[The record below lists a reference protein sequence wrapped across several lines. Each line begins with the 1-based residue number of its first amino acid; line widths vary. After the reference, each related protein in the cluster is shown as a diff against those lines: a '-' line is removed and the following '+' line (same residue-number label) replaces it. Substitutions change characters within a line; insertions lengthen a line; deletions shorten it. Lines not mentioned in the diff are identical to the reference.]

1 MKSIQ
6 EKVKDIVEVRV
17 HKNLR
22 DFSADPAETVA
33 GYYFTDGTADL
44 MAKWLDRVA
53 SVEPDS
59 GAAFALA
66 GYRGVGK
73 SHFLA
78 TLGALVGHPE
88 LRSRVLDP
96 HVSAGA
102 HRLTRRHYPVTLVR
116 RGMHETLFEEFTE
129 AIKESLDIDC
139 SQFGDSLP
147 DILKAATDKAGELPL
162 VLLID
167 TAYERGARV
176 TRDDG
181 PFLSQVAEAAKTLNV
196 FLGVA
201 LDDDIAGA
209 DGSNLAI
216 SRSFSI
222 DYLDQEHLYKVVNT
236 YVFPKHHNAQPV
248 LSDLYSYFREVLP
261 SFRWSEQRFAA
272 LYPLHPSILEV
283 APFVRLYV
291 HDFALL
297 GFASAAAERI
307 MGRPANSLIGLD
319 EVFDNVEKSL
329 RKIADLKEAFTAYDH
344 LNSEVVGK
352 IPILRRLQAK
362 LILKALL
369 LLSLDGQGTTAGE
382 ISASMLIFDEEDPER
397 ALSIVDDLVRKF
409 SDVLPQDIQILAEE
423 GHETRYGFKVSSKD
437 SLNQALAEAIGEVQP
452 DVIPKILRRL
462 FQERFS
468 DSTLSSGTDQ
478 GRKDWMDCHVEW
490 RGEDRRG
497 RILWIES
504 DSENVEMHAASAEL
518 SMDWEVV
525 VDLEEGNR
533 EYYAAGADVSR
544 VFWRP
549 DILRKEELDAL
560 LRHYVLN
567 TRPDLREQY
576 SEQIR
581 ASLHSHA
588 VRVGKIAN
596 RIFLEDG
603 KLVIDEFDYNFTD
616 EARTA
621 QSLSQLFS
629 VMLEPLFETRY
640 PEHPVFLERLGM
652 SEVAALVADLY
663 DSSRRN
669 LPEVQRLARNYALPM
684 GLVAEEDGLLVPQT
698 DDNLTSLTAAA
709 DILTR
714 VSDAKDDQTVS
725 LKEIYDHLRKEP
737 RGLGREAQHLLLTAL
752 VAQRQIDFVTSKG
765 DRINQRSLD
774 LKIIWDD
781 IVGVAK
787 PAGAAVSG
795 KKLARWAA
803 VVTGDSSIKSL
814 DDEVAIAT
822 VRAALQT
829 WHTEWVKGRVLKR
842 FDDLSDDILNE
853 RTWALAS
860 RCSKTL
866 GATADI
872 AKAALEDSIS
882 LEECLNRIA
891 DTFSD
896 SEEQFQRA
904 QSDIVV
910 VDSFIKGAPARA
922 EVLSYL
928 SGCEITNV
936 DEIEEMREQLY
947 SLVDV
952 SYSNPSDASNR
963 ELGYL
968 WIKFQ
973 RDFSEYFAIRHDS
986 VMRSHSLQASYNEI
1000 MRSDQWWEFENLA
1013 RIPLFDPRI
1022 ASDITILCRSFD
1034 ELDCDFAVREALQT
1048 RPFCKCSFGLAKER
1062 EWEEMPQRLA
1072 SAIDNALRAYRETL
1086 SREKKMVKPLLVNL
1100 KNGGAAE
1107 VAEAAGELIEMIGVG
1122 GEMPAFSLTQIQIWQ
1137 NVLGTSRYDA
1147 ERKRSASEPGLQP
1160 QSNAAVKEELPQ
1172 DAVEQTISV

>member
-1 MKSIQ
+1 MKPIH
-6 EKVKDIVEVRV
+6 EKVKDIVEVRA
-17 HKNLR
+17 HKSLR

-78 TLGALVGHPE
+78 TLGALVGHPD

-96 HVSAGA
+96 HVAAGA
-102 HRLTRRHYPVTLVR
+102 HRLTRRHYPVTFVR
-116 RGMHETLFEEFTE
+116 RGLHETLFEEFTE

-139 SQFGDSLP
+139 SQFGDSVS
-147 DILKAATDKAGELPL
+147 DILKAATAKAGELPL

-181 PFLSQVAEAAKTLNV
+181 PFLSQVAEAAKLLNV

-236 YVFPKHHNAQPV
+236 YVFPKHHNAQPALAEV
-248 LSDLYSYFREVLP
+248 YSYFREVLP
-261 SFRWSEQRFAA
+261 SFRWSEQRFTA

-307 MGRPANSLIGLD
+307 LGRPATSLIGLD

-329 RKIADLKEAFTAYDH
+329 REIADLEEAFTAYDY
-344 LNSEVVGK
+344 LNDKVVGK

-382 ISASMLIFDEEDPER
+382 ISASMLIFDEEDPQR

-409 SDVLPQDIQILAEE
+409 ADELPDDIQILAEE
-423 GHETRYGFKVSSKD
+423 GRETRYGFKVSSKD
-437 SLNQALAEAIGEVQP
+437 SLNQALAEAISDVKP

-462 FQERFS
+462 VQERFT
-468 DSTLSSGTDQ
+468 DCTLSSGTDQ
-478 GRKDWMDCHVEW
+478 VRKDWMDCHVEW

-497 RILWIES
+497 RILWVDN
-504 DSENVEMHAASAEL
+504 DSENIEQYAATADL
-518 SMDWEVV
+518 LMDWEVI
-525 VDLEEGNR
+525 VDLDEGNR
-533 EYYAAGADVSR
+533 EFFAAGEDVSR
-544 VFWRP
+544 IFWRP
-549 DILRKEELDAL
+549 DVLRKEETEAL
-560 LRHYVLN
+560 LRYYILN
-567 TRPDLREQY
+567 TRSDLREQY

-596 RIFLEDG
+596 RVFLEDG
-603 KLVIDEFDYNFTD
+603 KLVIDGFDYNFTD

-621 QSLSQLFS
+621 QTLSQLFS
-629 VMLEPLFETRY
+629 VMLEPLFEARY
-640 PEHPVFLERLGM
+640 PEHPIFLQRLGM

-669 LPEVQRLARNYALPM
+669 LPEVQQLARNYALPM
-684 GLVAEEDGLLVPQT
+684 GLVADVDGVLVPQP
-698 DDNLTSLTAAA
+698 DDNLRSLSAAA
-709 DILTR
+709 EILAR
-714 VSDAKDDQTVS
+714 VSDTKDDQAVS
-725 LKEIYDHLRKEP
+725 LREIYDHLRKEP
-737 RGLGREAQHLLLTAL
+737 RGMGREAQHLLLTAL

-787 PAGAAVSG
+787 PAGATVSV

-803 VVTGDSSIKSL
+803 VISGDNTIRSL
-814 DDEVAIAT
+814 DDERDRAT
-822 VRAALQT
+822 LRAALQA
-829 WHTEWVKGRVLKR
+829 WHTEWIKGRVLKR
-842 FDDLSDDILNE
+842 FDDLSDDILNA

-866 GATADI
+866 GATAEI
-872 AKAALEDSIS
+872 AKAALEENIS

-973 RDFSEYFAIRHDS
+973 RDFSEYFAVRHDA

-1000 MRSDQWWEFENLA
+1000 MRSDEWWEFENLA

-1022 ASDITILCRSFD
+1022 ATEVAKLCRSFD

-1072 SAIDNALRAYRETL
+1072 AAINSALRMYRQTL
-1086 SREKKMVKPLLVNL
+1086 SREKESIMRHLVNV
-1100 KNGGAAE
+1100 KKEAKGAE
-1107 VAEAAGELIEMIGVG
+1107 VLEAVDGLIDIMSTFK
-1122 GEMPAFSLTQIQIWQ
+1122 EMPAFSLTQIQILQ
-1137 NVLGTSRYDA
+1137 NVLGTSKNDLR
-1147 ERKRSASEPGLQP
+1147 RSREMQQTRSEPP
-1160 QSNAAVKEELPQ
+1160 VPEVLPQ
-1172 DAVEQTISV
+1172 DAVEETISV